1 MSFTTLPFL
10 VLVALSVA
18 AYYLLPQ
25 RVQWMALLAASMVFY
40 CVGGGKTVLYVFY
53 TAVIVYGSGLLL
65 GRFND
70 LRRAAPKEEKK
81 AITARYKP
89 YRRAVVLVACLAN
102 FGLLYVLKYW
112 NFTADLFQPL
122 ADQLRPGTQIP
133 LSELVLPLG
142 ISFFMFQSVGYVI
155 DVYRDKYAPEKN
167 FAKLLL
173 FVSFFPQMVQG
184 PISRFNDLA
193 PQLFARRSLD
203 YTDLKYGI
211 QQKDGDCGPGRRAG
225 EHRAGRPLVLQRQ
238 HSRGGCSLLL
248 YSAVRGFLR
257 RH

>member
-155 DVYRDKYAPEKN
+155 DVYRTSTRQRRTLP
-167 FAKLLL
+167 
-173 FVSFFPQMVQG
+173 SFFSLSPSSPRWFRVPSAG
-184 PISRFNDLA
+184 STTWRPSSLPGAVWITPI
-193 PQLFARRSLD
+193 
-203 YTDLKYGI
+203 
-211 QQKDGDCGPGRRAG
+211 
-225 EHRAGRPLVLQRQ
+225 
-238 HSRGGCSLLL
+238 
-248 YSAVRGFLR
+248 
-257 RH
+257 